1 MEITANA
8 LQTVNENQNVLFTE
22 TVTCGNCSIT
32 HRDGS
37 GLVTLR
43 GLTNQCRARFKVSFG
58 GNIGIPTGGTVE
70 AISIAISLDGE
81 AIATTTMTVVPAA
94 VENYWNVFSAIFIDV
109 PRNCCS
115 TIGVKNISTQ
125 PIEVQNANLI
135 VERVA

>member
-8 LQTVNENQNVLFTE
+8 LQTVNENQNVLFTD

-81 AIATTTMTVVPAA
+81 AVATTTMTVVPAA

-115 TIGVKNISTQ
+115 TIGVKNINTQ

>member
-8 LQTVNENQNVLFTE
+8 LQTVNENQNVLFTD

-58 GNIGIPTGGTVE
+58 GNIGVPTGGTVE